1 MKILGGVPKQIIRAF
16 EASYHLLKLIIGTL
30 SLLMILSMLGI

>member
-1 MKILGGVPKQIIRAF
+1 MKILGGVSKQIIRAF

-30 SLLMILSMLGI
+30 SLLMILSRLGI